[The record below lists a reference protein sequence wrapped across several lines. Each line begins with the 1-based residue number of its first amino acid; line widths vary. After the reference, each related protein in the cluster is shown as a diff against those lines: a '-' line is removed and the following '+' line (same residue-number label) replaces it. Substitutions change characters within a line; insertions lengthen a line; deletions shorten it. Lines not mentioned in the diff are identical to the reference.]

1 MVDDTVDGK
10 DNMEEKTSEVAD
22 IRRDM
27 LLWWC
32 TTGKVFCWFL
42 KHYDNIKDMQVDG
55 CQHGGLW
62 GQQARE
68 DQGIR
73 WRQDVSLLLKF
84 FI

>member
-1 MVDDTVDGK
+1 M
-10 DNMEEKTSEVAD
+10 
-22 IRRDM
+22 
-27 LLWWC
+27 
-32 TTGKVFCWFL
+32 
-42 KHYDNIKDMQVDG
+42 YDNIKDMQVDG
-55 CQHGGLW
+55 RQHCGLW

>member
-1 MVDDTVDGK
+1 MSLSGDKGVAQFKKSVK
-10 DNMEEKTSEVAD
+10 ME
-22 IRRDM
+22 
-27 LLWWC
+27 
-32 TTGKVFCWFL
+32 
-42 KHYDNIKDMQVDG
+42 HPNDNIKDMQVDG